1 MPWLKEISGA
11 TLHVI
16 PGEGHVANVQV
27 SGKVN
32 PLVASALRIPEEL
45 VPVR

>member
-1 MPWLKEISGA
+1 MAKEISGA

-16 PGEGHVANVQV
+16 PGEGHFANVQV
-27 SGKVN
+27 PEKVN
-32 PLVASALRIPEEL
+32 PLVASALRILEEL